1 MRPLDIQDKVD
12 YIHPQQGGTN
22 PMVIDFL
29 DNFFKANHLGLLN
42 QPFPKYT
49 ILQGDKMMI
58 MSFAVAGYQK
68 SDLSVTFTDDG
79 VLTVASTNGATK
91 PVGDLMSEP
100 LFAYGKLG
108 NFNLYG
114 YDNIHT
120 KPFKLNL
127 YVGEDLEVVGAELKN
142 GILEVTLK
150 VVDTSEEEDTN
161 TTKVEIK

>member
-1 MRPLDIQDKVD
+1 
-12 YIHPQQGGTN
+12 
-22 PMVIDFL
+22 MVIDVI
-29 DNFFKANHLGLLN
+29 DSFFKANHLGLLN

-49 ILQGDKMMI
+49 ILQGDKIMV
-58 MSFAVAGYQK
+58 MSFAVAGYQR
-68 SDLSVTFTDDG
+68 SDLSVTYTDDG
-79 VLTVASTNGATK
+79 VLTIASQNGATK

-108 NFNLYG
+108 KYNLYG

-120 KPFKLNL
+120 KPFKLSL
-127 YVGEDLEVVGAELKN
+127 YVGEDLDVEGAELRN

-150 VVDTSEEEDTN
+150 VIHTSEEEDSH

>member
-1 MRPLDIQDKVD
+1 MKPLDIQEKVS
-12 YIHPQQGGTN
+12 YICPNKGGTQ

-42 QPFPKYT
+42 QTFPKYT

-79 VLTVASTNGATK
+79 VLTVASQNGATK

-108 NFNLYG
+108 KYNLYG

-120 KPFKLNL
+120 KPFKLSL
-127 YVGEDLEVVGAELKN
+127 YVGEDLEVSGAELKN

-150 VVDTSEEEDTN
+150 VIPTSEEEDTQ